1 MFVNVLR
8 KIEIEHSEFQLHKSS
23 RSLFSL
29 AFLSLSFSLPSCS
42 FSSTSVFSLIF
53 LFAFVASSGDRLLI
67 SPDGLLSLWDV
78 MESFR
83 CVSRIARRFSIL
95 PILLHPLLP
104 HIHSFSLSISF
115 LLPGPPTGPLHLLPP
130 RVSPN
135 IRKCA
140 WAADSAAQTGRIR
153 ERMQKMKKKTREGFF
168 YSRNARSNM
177 NMHWLT
183 RNCELL
189 LRGQHCSRLFI
200 ISASIV

>member
-29 AFLSLSFSLPSCS
+29 AFFSFSFFLPSCS

-104 HIHSFSLSISF
+104 SFIHSFSLSLYLSSA
-115 LLPGPPTGPLHLLPP
+115 LGATDWPAPPSSTTCFPQHTQVCVGSRLGGT
-130 RVSPN
+130 N
-135 IRKCA
+135 
-140 WAADSAAQTGRIR
+140 R
-153 ERMQKMKKKTREGFF
+153 ENTRENAEDEEKDEGGFF
-168 YSRNARSNM
+168 LFQERSFEYEYA
-177 NMHWLT
+177 LID
-183 RNCELL
+183 
-189 LRGQHCSRLFI
+189 S
-200 ISASIV
+200 

>member
-1 MFVNVLR
+1 MFVNVLH
-8 KIEIEHSEFQLHKSS
+8 KIERTLGISITQVIAELVFS
-23 RSLFSL
+23 RFLLLLVLLFAEL
-29 AFLSLSFSLPSCS
+29 CS
-42 FSSTSVFSLIF
+42 FSPSSLF
-53 LFAFVASSGDRLLI
+53 LFCAFMASSGDRLLI

-95 PILLHPLLP
+95 LILPSPSSLS
-104 HIHSFSLSISF
+104 SFSLSLSF
-115 LLPGPPTGPLHLLPP
+115 SFFCSRGHRLAHSTFFHHVFPPTY
-130 RVSPN
+130 
-135 IRKCA
+135 KCA
-140 WAADSAAQTGRIR
+140 WAADSAARIGRIR

-168 YSRNARSNM
+168 YSRNACSNM